1 MFQQVGAAAANGQ
14 VWVRP
19 GCLADEAAGDGA
31 SLHLTAEVPTGGD
44 APHGIGEK
52 RDLVAD
58 IGLILPLRT
67 LPFCL
72 WCYLCSHFRIT
83 VSVSKS
89 RPLIHSE

>member
-1 MFQQVGAAAANGQ
+1 MFQQVGAAAADGQ
-14 VWVRP
+14 VWVRA
-19 GCLADEAAGDGA
+19 GRLLDESPGDGA
-31 SLHLTAEVPTGGD
+31 GLHLTAEVPTGGD
-44 APHGIGEK
+44 APHGIGKE
-52 RDLVAD
+52 RDLVTD